1 MLACKV
7 KRDLNQ
13 ADNPLDLAFGEI
25 TVSALQALINSSLS
39 HTWPPGL
46 SLPTSDLGCD
56 DGSCGAGGDS

>member
-39 HTWPPGL
+39 HTC
-46 SLPTSDLGCD
+46 LPTSDLGCD